1 MSLTLFIPKIQMI
14 LLFVNVVGLFIE
26 EYLLINGFITEV
38 TMNVNG
44 FNFKLFTGV
53 YTMYTQVYDA

>member
-1 MSLTLFIPKIQMI
+1 MI
-14 LLFVNVVGLFIE
+14 LLFVDVVGLFIE
-26 EYLLINGFITEV
+26 EYLLINGFIITKI